1 MNRLAT
7 KLVTLII
14 MGLIQVAGFSIV
26 CYGESGAPLERG
38 TQESPDFTYSHTSS
52 GDTFWMIVKVIFF
65 LLLIIGLFLLII
77 KLVAQ
82 KNKIILGRSLR
93 SLGGLPL
100 GQNKSIQVV
109 EIGRSLYIV
118 GVGENVQ
125 LLEKIDNEEEVA
137 YINELLTSNHA
148 LNGAGFESVS
158 GWLKQLVKKK
168 DINEETDITV
178 TDSFRQV
185 FQHKMQQ
192 LSDRKKMMDELRMD
206 ENNTDRLNDKP

>member
-1 MNRLAT
+1 MLKRLAT
-7 KLVTLII
+7 RLTSLLV
-14 MGLIQVAGFSIV
+14 MGMLQIAGFSIV
-26 CYGESGAPLERG
+26 CYGEPGSPLE
-38 TQESPDFTYSHTSS
+38 ESTKETADLPYANASS
-52 GDTFWMIVKVIFF
+52 GDTFWMILKVIFF

-77 KLVAQ
+77 KVLAQ
-82 KNKIILGRSLR
+82 KNKWSSGRSLR

-118 GVGENVQ
+118 GVGENIQ

-137 YINELLTSNHA
+137 YLAEMLASNHS
-148 LNGAGFESVS
+148 LNGAGFQTVG
-158 GWLKQLVKKK
+158 GWLKQLLKKK
-168 DINEETDITV
+168 DEPEETDIT
-178 TDSFRQV
+178 DSFQQV

-192 LSDRKKMMDELRMD
+192 LSDRKKMMDELQMD